1 MAVEK
6 MRKAA
11 RRDQI
16 AEAALEVISR
26 HGSGQLNVGAVA
38 RRIGIV
44 PSAVY
49 RHFRGKE
56 EILSAA
62 IARMGEH
69 LLKNVD
75 RAVRETGSRAR
86 LRKLLRLHIGTIRDG
101 YAGPRI
107 IFAEGIDGGGV
118 SHRMEIFH
126 IIRRYLERVAGIV
139 REGQRL
145 GDLRDDL
152 DPGSTAVHFLGLVQ
166 PAATLWYLSAG
177 KFDVTRASERAF
189 AQFIEA
195 IEAPP
200 PPDREAS
207 EQ

>member
-6 MRKAA
+6 LGRAV